1 MLFGKTYLVTYY
13 GFYSCA
19 DLSRQYALASI
30 MTLPPTLGSFSINPT
45 ANSGLITYAIV
56 ETNKENKIVRRT
68 ILSRNNWILQMKGEQ
83 KSKANI
89 EGVDLWSKHEIGD
102 CFWMLDPNLDKYIAQ
117 NCETKVNIDDLWRL
131 RYNRNWSTDRIK
143 LLDLNIVGG
152 WVYNPFR
159 PNWPQ
164 VQILQNYGIIFI
176 SDFWRGNVPAPE
188 RLAESQLAGKPTNLQ
203 ANICYL
209 RIKMK

>member
-1 MLFGKTYLVTYY
+1 MLFGKHIHSYVLWISLLCGSSPAVCFSQYH
-13 GFYSCA
+13 
-19 DLSRQYALASI
+19 DLTSHF
-30 MTLPPTLGSFSINPT
+30 GFSINPT

-117 NCETKVNIDDLWRL
+117 NCETTVNIDDLWRL
-131 RYNRNWSTDRIK
+131 RYNRNPEYRQDKVTS
-143 LLDLNIVGG
+143 DLNIVGG
-152 WVYNPFR
+152 WAANPFR
-159 PNWPQ
+159 PNWPP

-176 SDFWRGNVPAPE
+176 SDFFFGE
-188 RLAESQLAGKPTNLQ
+188 GIFQLLKDLQNPSWLETYKSAG
-203 ANICYL
+203 
-209 RIKMK
+209 

>member
-1 MLFGKTYLVTYY
+1 MLFGKHIPSYILWILLLCGSFPTVCFGQYH
-13 GFYSCA
+13 
-19 DLSRQYALASI
+19 DLTSHF
-30 MTLPPTLGSFSINPT
+30 GFSINPT

-131 RYNRNWSTDRIK
+131 RYNRNPEYRQDKVTS
-143 LLDLNIVGG
+143 DLNIVGG
-152 WVYNPFR
+152 WAANPSR
-159 PNWPQ
+159 PFS
-164 VQILQNYGIIFI
+164 GT
-176 SDFWRGNVPAPE
+176 G
-188 RLAESQLAGKPTNLQ
+188 T
-203 ANICYL
+203 
-209 RIKMK
+209 